1 MLYTGPDIAASDPSC
16 RMDKGLTAMLTLVI
30 NGMTGLIAAL
40 AIASLIQSARAF
52 LTAWKRLSA
61 EVSRLEQGSVLHASL
76 REAGPG
82 DLARLMKP
90 ALSVNNERPAVTPVS
105 LTPQNYR
112 APRLT
117 QIGNTN
123 PHQRKPWLAEQS
135 GKDDTEQ
142 GQEFQTHRATRT
154 QGLPAQRRN
163 RLNQQ
168 EGNECQPDAD
178 DTRIA
183 NDLLARSRAASC
195 NPQIDWQK
203 GQPSPPRC

>member
-1 MLYTGPDIAASDPSC
+1 
-16 RMDKGLTAMLTLVI
+16 MLTLVI

-40 AIASLIQSARAF
+40 VIASLIQSARAF
-52 LTAWKRLSA
+52 LPAWKRLSA

-117 QIGNTN
+117 VR
-123 PHQRKPWLAEQS
+123 H
-135 GKDDTEQ
+135 
-142 GQEFQTHRATRT
+142 
-154 QGLPAQRRN
+154 
-163 RLNQQ
+163 
-168 EGNECQPDAD
+168 
-178 DTRIA
+178 
-183 NDLLARSRAASC
+183 AAA
-195 NPQIDWQK
+195 
-203 GQPSPPRC
+203 